1 MIADFWRYRVLKTG
15 RKAVWLPYARLRA
28 ALHGRSPATRRS
40 GRTAYGVNMVQHWHD
55 RTFVYC
61 HAGIYGRFLADE
73 IMRRQEPFV
82 FVDIGANQGL
92 YSAIA
97 VRNPACRGAIAFEP
111 VASTYAILE
120 ENIALN
126 GAADRVRALRLGIS
140 DRAGS
145 ASIHVP
151 AGHSGMASLASDA
164 KPAKHGETEVIQ
176 TVAAAGLDQLL
187 AGELPLLVKIDVEGH
202 EATVI
207 RELLTSAAGARVEAI
222 FYEIDTRW
230 SAAETIVEMLRA
242 AGFTHFR
249 KVGSGH
255 HFDMLAQR
263 AAVKGRGMTD
273 QKGGG
278 RTFFLGLEPRTR

>member
-15 RKAVWLPYARLRA
+15 RKAVWLPYARLRM
-28 ALHGRSPATRRS
+28 ALPWRRERRS
-40 GRTAYGVNMVQHWHD
+40 GRTAYGVHMVQRWHD

-61 HAGIYGRFLADE
+61 HAGIYGRFLADALTH
-73 IMRRQEPFV
+73 RREPFV

-97 VRNPACRGAIAFEP
+97 ARNPACPEAIAFEP
-111 VASTYAILE
+111 VETTYAILK
-120 ENIALN
+120 ENMALN
-126 GAADRVRALRLGIS
+126 GVADRVRALKLGIS
-140 DRAGS
+140 DQAGS

-151 AGHSGMASLASDA
+151 AGHSGMASLAVEA
-164 KPAKHGETEVIQ
+164 KPTGSFETEVIQ
-176 TVAAAGLDQLL
+176 TVAAAGLGQLL
-187 AGELPLLVKIDVEGH
+187 AGEVPLIVKIDVEGH

-207 RELLTSAAGARVEAI
+207 RELLASSASARVEAV

-230 SAAETIVEMLRA
+230 SVAEVIAEMLRE

-249 KVGSGH
+249 KVGFGH

-263 AAVKGRGMTD
+263 PAAAG
-273 QKGGG
+273 
-278 RTFFLGLEPRTR
+278 

>member
-1 MIADFWRYRVLKTG
+1 VIADFLRYRVLKTG
-15 RKAVWLPYARLRA
+15 RKAVWLPYARLRM
-28 ALHGRSPATRRS
+28 ALLGRSRGARRS
-40 GRTAYGVNMVQHWHD
+40 GRTAYGVDMVQRWHD

-61 HAGIYGRFLADE
+61 HAGIYGRFLADALTH
-73 IMRRQEPFV
+73 RREPFV

-97 VRNPACRGAIAFEP
+97 ARNPACSEVIAFEP
-111 VASTYAILE
+111 VEATYAILT

-126 GAADRVRALRLGIS
+126 GVADRVRALKLGIS
-140 DRAGS
+140 DQAGS

-151 AGHSGMASLASDA
+151 AGHSGMASLDLEARPS
-164 KPAKHGETEVIQ
+164 KKFQTEVIQ
-176 TVAAAGLDQLL
+176 TVAAAGLGPLL
-187 AGELPLLVKIDVEGH
+187 AGELPLIVKIDVEGH

-207 RELLTSAAGARVEAI
+207 RELLASSASERVVSI

-230 SAAETIVEMLRA
+230 SAAGIIAEMLRD

-249 KVGSGH
+249 KVGFGH

-263 AAVKGRGMTD
+263 PVIEAPPISPP
-273 QKGGG
+273 GG
-278 RTFFLGLEPRTR
+278 RLRAQTAQCP